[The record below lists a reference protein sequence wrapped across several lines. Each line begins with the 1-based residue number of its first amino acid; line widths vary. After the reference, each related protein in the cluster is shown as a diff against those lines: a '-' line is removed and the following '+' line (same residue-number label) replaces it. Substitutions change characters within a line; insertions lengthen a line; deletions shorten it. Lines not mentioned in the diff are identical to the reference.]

1 MTEPLLGC
9 DPTEV
14 TPARAG
20 AVFAQEASRMCKDEG
35 IDLTAAWNKTKLL
48 HPELHA
54 RMCEKPASAAPATLA
69 NDLAPVGRVPIAS
82 KSLLLPAFNLGPL
95 TSDEDFSTA
104 YAANSFQS
112 VRVDAKK
119 TWLALLTAIM
129 KKQSCTVDVAK
140 RQLQEDQPALARAAG
155 QQLGAS

>member
-1 MTEPLLGC
+1 M
-9 DPTEV
+9 
-14 TPARAG
+14 
-20 AVFAQEASRMCKDEG
+20 
-35 IDLTAAWNKTKLL
+35 

-54 RMCEKPASAAPATLA
+54 RMCEKPADDAPATLA